1 MNYKK
6 FGKFI
11 IAIAIIIFAALV
23 LLLLYFEKDQPQ
35 TKITNLFDAVWF
47 SIVTITTVGY
57 GDVYPVSIAGRIIGG
72 LIVLTSFLTMGYMV
86 GNLSNKIRKFMEE
99 KKLGFYGTDFENHVV
114 IIGWD
119 KFGQQVADQIINANH
134 KVAIITDE
142 KDHIDLIYD
151 LYGDRKVFALFA
163 DYNNLD
169 SIKKLNIEKSTSVF
183 VNFPDDTETLV
194 YLINVKQKF
203 ANLRFVVSL
212 NNSKLKETFAS
223 AGVTYAISKNEI
235 ASKLV
240 ASYIFEPD
248 VASFTE
254 DIMST
259 AIDEKDFDIQ
269 EYQVTD
275 KNPFLGKEYIDVF
288 VDMKMKFNC
297 ILIGI
302 SKYLNENEFKL
313 IKNPSKE
320 VKVESKDFLLI
331 ISNGVAKKEIE
342 KAFGVK
348 EGRLN
353 W

>member
-11 IAIAIIIFAALV
+11 IAIASILFITLV
-23 LLLLYFEKDQPQ
+23 LLLFYFERDQPQ
-35 TKITNLFDAVWF
+35 TKITNLFDAIWF

-57 GDVYPVSIAGRIIGG
+57 GDVYPVTVAGRIIGV

-119 KFGQQVADQIINANH
+119 KFGQQVTDQIINANH
-134 KVAIITDE
+134 KVAIITNN
-142 KDHIDLIYD
+142 KDDIDLIYD
-151 LYGDRKVFALFA
+151 LYNHHKVFALFS

-169 SIKKLNIEKSTSVF
+169 SMKKLNIEKSASVF

-203 ANLRFVVSL
+203 ADLRLVVSL
-212 NNSKLKETFAS
+212 NNSNLKETFAS

-259 AIDEKDFDIQ
+259 AIDKTDFDIQ
-269 EYQVTD
+269 EYMVLE
-275 KNPFLGKEYIDVF
+275 KNPFFGKKYNDAF
-288 VDMKMKFNC
+288 VDLKLSYNC

-302 SKYLNENEFKL
+302 SKFVKDNEYKL
-313 IKNPSKE
+313 VKNPSE
-320 VKVESKDFLLI
+320 DILVEDKDFLLI
-331 ISNGVAKKEIE
+331 ISNGVAKKEVE